1 MARQEQLAI
10 KNYDLLLQHA
20 IRLLC
25 GWLIRPSAKTRLS
38 VFCERIFEHQDGD
51 DGTDFI
57 QGGWSVNPERFEN
70 WKLATVRWEDKE
82 FGYIPYADLLA
93 HLALEHTEVNRALG
107 SLADFKNLPGY
118 VPFSLE
124 LVPRLERLEHLE
136 TSANLGDV
144 IDFAL
149 ETGDSPFGRLVM
161 RDLAARLARRPDLQQ
176 RLLET
181 LEDGYRDKV
190 RDLQR
195 LRLAFIAVRGLLP
208 ALPEL
213 ASPRMCLLWYL
224 LAFQDANHDG
234 DPARIRT
241 TAQDYLKERETL
253 KQNERELCAEADL
266 NLAVHYADRF
276 AFSHAEVTVGEWI
289 YDPLFPALSPRQRGG
304 FYSALGQYRAMQ
316 GDAQGADG
324 FFIKALDLFGQAALT
339 ETERAGESEQTGIY
353 RAINALDGSLRVAP
367 QALEAVFG
375 TITPSLAE
383 QFAADGLLD
392 NQYRH
397 HLLLRALTLR
407 PEFDDARLAY
417 LAARDRWQD
426 GCAQHPWPS
435 IHGYRGFLLW
445 NQPDLDE
452 KPIDEAAC
460 TAFDRAIEL
469 ATLNRHGPTVK
480 LIGALWATVAACVT
494 QTAATRRGRT
504 HCSTWRAACRMPSPQ
519 SRPWKR
525 CSRPPM
531 THASGRRSRPCRS
544 TIVSA

>member
-1 MARQEQLAI
+1 MAVTI
-10 KNYDLLLQHA
+10 TGVH
-20 IRLLC
+20 
-25 GWLIRPSAKTRLS
+25 
-38 VFCERIFEHQDGD
+38 
-51 DGTDFI
+51 
-57 QGGWSVNPERFEN
+57 
-70 WKLATVRWEDKE
+70 
-82 FGYIPYADLLA
+82 PYADKFPMLSDAELGELA
-93 HLALEHTEVNRALG
+93 ESIAENGLRSPIVLTPDGLILDGRNRA
-107 SLADFKNLPGY
+107 AAC
-118 VPFSLE
+118 
-124 LVPRLERLEHLE
+124 ERAGVAPATIVYE
-136 TSANLGDV
+136 GD
-144 IDFAL
+144 
-149 ETGDSPFGRLVM
+149 
-161 RDLAARLARRPDLQQ
+161 DLAARLARRPDLQQ

-195 LRLAFIAVRGLLP
+195 LRLAFTAVRGLLP
-208 ALPEL
+208 ALPEA
-213 ASPRMCLLWYL
+213 ASPRMRLHWYL
-224 LAFQDANHDG
+224 LALQDANHDG

-276 AFSHAEVTVGEWI
+276 AFGHAEVTVGEWI
-289 YDPLFPALSPRQRGG
+289 YDPLFPALSPRQQGR

-339 ETERAGESEQTGIY
+339 ETERAEESEQTGIY

-375 TITPSLAE
+375 NITPSLAE

-417 LAARDRWQD
+417 LAARDRWQE

-452 KPIDEAAC
+452 KLIDEAAC

-469 ATLNRHGPTVK
+469 ATLDRHGPTVK
-480 LIGALWATVAACVT
+480 LIGALWATVAACCYADRSYETRAHALLNLARSLPDAEPAIRTLEEVL
-494 QTAATRRGRT
+494 AAPDDTRIGEAF
-504 HCSTWRAACRMPSPQ
+504 AALPFNYR
-519 SRPWKR
+519 
-525 CSRPPM
+525 
-531 THASGRRSRPCRS
+531 
-544 TIVSA
+544 